1 MIKSFVVAVSN
12 NNVIGKDN
20 KLPWHLP
27 ADLKFFKR
35 LTTGHHIIMGRKTFE
50 SFGKPLPDR
59 TSVVITR
66 QKKYH
71 PEGCVVVHSLE
82 EALKI
87 ASDEKEALII
97 GGAEI
102 FKQAMPIADRIYLTR
117 IKENFEGDTFFP
129 ELNKEEWILKEKKD
143 FEPDE
148 KNKYAYSFCIYE
160 RKS

>member
-1 MIKSFVVAVSN
+1 MIKSFVVAVSSN
-12 NNVIGKDN
+12 NAIGKDN

-27 ADLKFFKR
+27 ADLKFFKS

-50 SFGKPLPDR
+50 SFGKPLPNR

-66 QKKYH
+66 QKNYN

-82 EALKI
+82 EALKV
-87 ASDEKEALII
+87 AFDEKEAFII

-102 FKQAMPIADRIYLTR
+102 FKVAMPIADRIYLTR
-117 IKENFEGDTFFP
+117 IKEIFEGDTFFP
-129 ELNKEEWILKEKKD
+129 ELDEEQWLLKEKQD
-143 FEPDE
+143 FESDE

-160 RKS
+160 RRS